1 MKTEVVCKECKEVHH
16 LPTYDNICQYCQ
28 QGKPNDEMSETKGHV
43 PNVWSAK
50 ENNGECKDGY

>member
-28 QGKPNDEMSETKGHV
+28 KGKPENEMTESKGHV
-43 PNVWSAK
+43 THCLD
-50 ENNGECKDGY
+50 CKSMQGSYTFE

>member
-28 QGKPNDEMSETKGHV
+28 HEKPENELIESIGHV
-43 PNVWSAK
+43 TQCL
-50 ENNGECKDGY
+50 ECKAKGRV